1 MLGGQYPGAREVQPT
16 EVGST
21 GVVTRRLLS
30 GFPVPGETRM
40 ILRRLSLL
48 LALALS
54 VPLSAQAINFST
66 AELQRAKA
74 LQQRLLTL
82 DSHLDTPA
90 NFARDG
96 FDIDNRHDHNA
107 LSQVDYPRM
116 VDGALD
122 GGFWAIYTGQ
132 GDRTAAAHLR
142 DRDAGLQR
150 LLEIR
155 TMVAANADRFELA
168 LTPADA
174 RRIKADGKRVVFIS
188 MENASPLVADPSL
201 LRFYHQAGLRMLST
215 VHFANNEFADSAT
228 NPQGPEWNGLSA
240 AGKALVLDAVKQGIV
255 IDQSHA
261 SDAVFDQLIA
271 MMPVPFVLSH
281 SASKAIHDHP
291 RNLDDTRLRQLAKA
305 GGVIQVNAYGG
316 YLVDPGKSPQRKA
329 AEDALSKRLGGWE
342 AMSIAQGAELQR
354 GEDALDAKY
363 PVRHATLDDFFA
375 HMGHILKVVGPEHV
389 GIGLDWDGGGGLTDL
404 RDVSDLPKITAWLLR
419 RGYDEKQI
427 ADIWSGNLLR
437 VMQQAQDH
445 AER

>member
-1 MLGGQYPGAREVQPT
+1 M
-16 EVGST
+16 S
-21 GVVTRRLLS
+21 
-30 GFPVPGETRM
+30 
-40 ILRRLSLL
+40 LRRLPLL

-54 VPLSAQAINFST
+54 IPLSAHAIEFS
-66 AELQRAKA
+66 ADELQRAKA

-90 NFARDG
+90 NFGRDG

-116 VDGALD
+116 VEGALD

-132 GDRTAAAHLR
+132 GDRSPAAHLR

-155 TMVAANADRFELA
+155 TMLAANRERFALA

-174 RRIKADGKRVVFIS
+174 VRIKADGKRVVFIS

-201 LRFYHQAGLRMLST
+201 LSFYHQAGLRMLST

-228 NPQGPEWNGLSA
+228 NPKGPEWDGLSD
-240 AGKALVLDAVKQGIV
+240 AGQALVREAVRLGIV

-261 SDAVFDQLIA
+261 SDAVFDDLVE

-281 SASKAIHDHP
+281 SSAKAVHDHP
-291 RNLDDTRLRQLAKA
+291 RNLDDARLRRLAKA

-316 YLVDPGKSPQRKA
+316 YLVDPGKSEARKQ
-329 AEDALSKRLGGWE
+329 AEEALSKRLGGWGK
-342 AMSIAQGAELQR
+342 MDIAQGVALQR
-354 GEDALDAKY
+354 GEEELDRQF
-363 PVRHATLDDFFA
+363 PVRHASLDDFFA
-375 HMGHILKVVGPEHV
+375 HMGHILDVVGPEHV

-404 RDVSDLPKITAWLLR
+404 RDVSELPKITAWLLR
-419 RGYDEKQI
+419 RGYDDKQI
-427 ADIWSGNLLR
+427 AGIWGGNLLR
-437 VMQQAQDH
+437 VMQQAQAH
-445 AER
+445 ADKQGT